1 MLALTA
7 AQLKFKKTTHDIS
20 KEKPIWVDFGGGTGW
35 NIEAMQ
41 TYVDVPSFFSQVYL
55 VDLSPSLCGIAEK
68 RFARLGWKNVTVV
81 CQDARMFRLPYN
93 PAQTQTSYMEEKASD
108 LSELKRASGDHA
120 DLITLSY
127 SLSMIPDYYSVVD
140 SIASLLHEDGLLGV
154 VDFYVQSIVETAG
167 RNYIGGSLQR
177 HVNWLGRSF
186 WRAWFDLDRV
196 GLEGAKRVSQG
207 CLKLAQAKLANAFRN
222 RTIWNIDL
230 EHSSRLTKETI
241 FWVWVSASPTT
252 STLGLQNLRL

>member
-1 MLALTA
+1 MLALAA
-7 AQLKFKKTTHDIS
+7 AQLLFKKITHDIS
-20 KEKPIWVDFGGGTGW
+20 KEKPVWVDFGGGTGW

-41 TYVDVPSFFSQVYL
+41 TYLDVPSFFSHVYL

-93 PAQTQTSYMEEKASD
+93 NAQMQRGHASEKATR
-108 LSELKRASGDHA
+108 LSGIEKESGDSA
-120 DLITLSY
+120 NLITLSY

-167 RNYIGGSLQR
+167 RNYTGGSIQR

-196 GLEGAKRVSQG
+196 GLEGAKRV
-207 CLKLAQAKLANAFRN
+207 RP
-222 RTIWNIDL
+222 DY
-230 EHSSRLTKETI
+230 
-241 FWVWVSASPTT
+241 
-252 STLGLQNLRL
+252 

>member
-1 MLALTA
+1 MHKRRRDAIPGA
-7 AQLKFKKTTHDIS
+7 
-20 KEKPIWVDFGGGTGW
+20 KPSWVDFGGGTGW

-41 TYVDVPSFFSQVYL
+41 TYLDVPSFFSQVYL

-93 PAQTQTSYMEEKASD
+93 HAQAQTSDIAENASFH
-108 LSELKRASGDHA
+108 SELEKESGDHA

-154 VDFYVQSIVETAG
+154 IDFYVQSIVETAG
-167 RNYIGGSLQR
+167 RNYTGGSIQR

-196 GLEGAKRVSQG
+196 GLEGAKRVRQG
-207 CLKLAQAKLANAFRN
+207 CLELGQSKPANMFRT
-222 RTIWNIDL
+222 RIIWSTVL
-230 EHSSRLTKETI
+230 EHSSRWTKETI
-241 FWVWVSASPTT
+241 SWVWVSAFRTT
-252 STLGLQNLRL
+252 STLGSRNRYL